1 MAAAQQQEENGCV
14 LEVPC
19 QHSTDASSDE
29 SEPGTPRSSSPFLTS
44 SSSLETAGSDDEDF
58 SGEASTSSF
67 SFSESG
73 DGVMEDDASAPVR
86 EESDNSANVCREGDQ
101 VDDVFD
107 PDFVDFASLLKPAK
121 RPTYRDAFE
130 IIKATLLLTDSQ
142 CTKMLLIFSNLDP
155 VPDWEN
161 FPLDGRSLAK
171 PKPEYLRLLK
181 IRKVVCGLK
190 KNDFVPFHKKEE
202 RKAMLTLFQ
211 ETGHAISLDD
221 PRYQHKGDIVDFDLE
236 KSLLMES
243 PGNLNPKL
251 HGRMLEQVH
260 AARPNLLSRPLLKLV
275 DEHQWRVEKVNP
287 NPLRAKMNLFALKFH
302 ADGVQIAKNSVSSE
316 CTPLSCAVDSIF
328 PYDPE
333 TKRHDVGARL
343 VIPSSMSPVHTVSLY
358 HGRSACGPMEFGA
371 HWKS

>member
-1 MAAAQQQEENGCV
+1 
-14 LEVPC
+14 
-19 QHSTDASSDE
+19 
-29 SEPGTPRSSSPFLTS
+29 
-44 SSSLETAGSDDEDF
+44 
-58 SGEASTSSF
+58 
-67 SFSESG
+67 
-73 DGVMEDDASAPVR
+73 
-86 EESDNSANVCREGDQ
+86 
-101 VDDVFD
+101 
-107 PDFVDFASLLKPAK
+107 
-121 RPTYRDAFE
+121 
-130 IIKATLLLTDSQ
+130 
-142 CTKMLLIFSNLDP
+142 MLLIFSNLDP
-155 VPDWEN
+155 VPDWKN

-190 KNDFVPFHKKEE
+190 KNDFVPFHKEE
-202 RKAMLTLFQ
+202 RKAMLALFQ

-221 PRYQHKGDIVDFDLE
+221 RRYQHKGDIVDFDLE

-243 PGNLNPKL
+243 PSNLNPKL
-251 HGRMLEQVH
+251 HMRMLQQVH

-316 CTPLSCAVDSIF
+316 CTPLSCAIDSIF

-343 VIPSSMSPVHTVSLY
+343 TIPSSMSPVHTVSLY
-358 HGRSACGPMEFGA
+358 HGRSACGPLEFGA
-371 HWKS
+371 HWKSELKRLHPLKEDEEESPFSAPPPERRLVVTQKMVIADAVERSKRAGMLVGYR